1 MDGNHHCSVGSNQPC
16 ICFMAY
22 ATLHKCS
29 ARQSRLCT
37 SPRIHL
43 RQIQKVSEGL
53 AHAGAELPEGFQATV
68 HLRKESSSPGAV
80 DIYYF
85 DHQHSRY
92 RSKLQVKP
100 LKYPHHAMEGSRAS
114 CPAVQPAR
122 CWRQA
127 ILSCRVHVLLLRP
140 VVPCAAD
147 CLASIACLQFAC
159 RLGSMAQSPH
169 QLRHMACLSNI
180 FC

>member
-1 MDGNHHCSVGSNQPC
+1 MVS
-16 ICFMAY
+16 
-22 ATLHKCS
+22 
-29 ARQSRLCT
+29 
-37 SPRIHL
+37 
-43 RQIQKVSEGL
+43 KVL

-68 HLRKESSSPGAV
+68 HLRKESSPPGAV

-114 CPAVQPAR
+114 CLAVQPAR

-127 ILSCRVHVLLLRP
+127 ILSCRVRVLLLRP
-140 VVPCAAD
+140 IVPCAAD
-147 CLASIACLQFAC
+147 CLAAIACLQFAC

-180 FC
+180 CC